1 MALME
6 DSRVSAPL
14 HDEATASGQAKAG
27 SGPSLVV
34 VSSVDKRAIGQVV
47 LLDLLPV
54 EIGRHHSADLSLN
67 DEHVSRR
74 HATVRRRGDEY
85 ELVDQRSQ
93 NGSFVNGC
101 RWPLYRLQDGDS
113 VRVGGTTLRFFNSRP
128 RTRDSLAEGI
138 AHELNNAV
146 ASLSGNVDFLAAAY
160 RGGTLTRE
168 EFDEVM
174 IDCSQSLARI
184 TDFVRRASGR

>member
-1 MALME
+1 MKQRRV
-6 DSRVSAPL
+6 DRPRPVPVRRWWSSRVSTSARLARWCSSICCLWRSVAITPPTSRSTTSTCL
-14 HDEATASGQAKAG
+14 AATRRCGAG
-27 SGPSLVV
+27 G
-34 VSSVDKRAIGQVV
+34 
-47 LLDLLPV
+47 
-54 EIGRHHSADLSLN
+54 N
-67 DEHVSRR
+67 
-74 HATVRRRGDEY
+74 EY

-160 RGGTLTRE
+160 RGERSRAKSSTR
-168 EFDEVM
+168 
-174 IDCSQSLARI
+174 S
-184 TDFVRRASGR
+184 

>member
-101 RWPLYRLQDGDS
+101 RGHS
-113 VRVGGTTLRFFNSRP
+113 IGFKTATAFASGAP
-128 RTRDSLAEGI
+128 RCASSIRDRAR
-138 AHELNNAV
+138 AT
-146 ASLSGNVDFLAAAY
+146 ASP
-160 RGGTLTRE
+160 
-168 EFDEVM
+168 
-174 IDCSQSLARI
+174 
-184 TDFVRRASGR
+184 RASHTS